1 MKDLQVL
8 TILCYKKLFSVLV
21 LCINTSEIYCWVIN
35 QSGKKNTDSNLK
47 YKPQTLSVRGIKA
60 GNS

>member
-21 LCINTSEIYCWVIN
+21 LCINSSEIYSWVIN
-35 QSGKKNTDSNLK
+35 QSGKKKHRQQLE
-47 YKPQTLSVRGIKA
+47 A
-60 GNS
+60 